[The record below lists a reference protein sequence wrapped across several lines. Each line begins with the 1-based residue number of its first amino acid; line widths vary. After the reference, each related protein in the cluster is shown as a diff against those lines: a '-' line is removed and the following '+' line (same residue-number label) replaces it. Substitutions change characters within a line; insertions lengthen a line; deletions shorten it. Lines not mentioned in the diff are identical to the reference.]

1 MVDASVKKTC
11 DCTSHI
17 QQISVLKIKG
27 NRHTVGSNPT
37 SPVWLTKPPGMADS
51 AT

>member
-1 MVDASVKKTC
+1 MVYASVKKTC

-17 QQISVLKIKG
+17 QQTSILKDKG

-37 SPVWLTKPPGMADS
+37 SPVWPTRPPGMADIT
-51 AT
+51 A